1 MSVVYV
7 NNITVDSGEDFSQDF
22 TLYES
27 GGKLVDLTNYG
38 AKGQLRKHADSN
50 TAITFQIEFVDRV
63 KGKIAL
69 KIPRW
74 TTSLLKSGRYV
85 YDVMVTKPNGNKEMV
100 LEGTALV
107 RPGVSKS
114 PEFSSPG
121 SDDRTCIA
129 VISSSGVGIGTT
141 GEVLNK
147 WEQFRTTFPNRTF
160 YLLQPTSDG
169 FGNFVTETD
178 WDALKV
184 PDNFLAETTVNIS
197 PLI

>member
-22 TLYES
+22 TLLES
-27 GGKLVDLTNYG
+27 GGKLVDLTNYS
-38 AKGQLRKHADSN
+38 AKGQLRKHADST

-63 KGKIAL
+63 NGKIAL
-69 KIPRW
+69 NIPRW

-85 YDVMVTKPNGNKEMV
+85 YDVMVTKPNGTKEMV

-114 PEFSSPG
+114 TEYSSPG

-129 VISSSGVGIGTT
+129 VIDDSLQTT
-141 GEVLNK
+141 ADMLTK
-147 WEQFRTTFPNRTF
+147 WEQFRTAYPNRTF

-169 FGNFVTETD
+169 FGNFVTDTN
-178 WDALKV
+178 WNALKV
-184 PDNFLAETTVNIS
+184 PDNFLAETTINIS

>member
-7 NNITVDSGEDFSQDF
+7 NNITIDSGEDFSQDF

-38 AKGQLRKHADSN
+38 AKGQLRKHADSK
-50 TAITFQIEFVDRV
+50 TAVTFQIEFVNRV
-63 KGKIAL
+63 TGKIAL
-69 KIPRW
+69 NIPRW

-85 YDVMVTKPNGNKEMV
+85 YDVMVTKPNGTKEMV

-114 PEFSSPG
+114 TEYSSPG

-129 VISSSGVGIGTT
+129 VIDDSLQTT
-141 GEVLNK
+141 ADMLTK
-147 WEQFRTTFPNRTF
+147 WEQFRTTYPNRIF

-169 FGNFVTETD
+169 FGNFVTDTN
-178 WDALKV
+178 WNALKV
-184 PDNFLAETTVNIS
+184 PDNFLAETTINIS

>member
-7 NNITVDSGEDFSQDF
+7 NNITIDSGEDFSQDF
-22 TLYES
+22 TLLET
-27 GGKLVDLTNYG
+27 GGKLVDLTNYT

-50 TAITFQIEFVDRV
+50 TAITFQIEYVDRV

-69 KIPRW
+69 NIPRW

-85 YDVMVTKPNGNKEMV
+85 YDVMVTKPNGTKEMV

-114 PEFSSPG
+114 SEYSTPG

-129 VISSSGVGIGTT
+129 VIDDSLQTT
-141 GEVLNK
+141 ADMLTK
-147 WEQFRTTFPNRTF
+147 WEQFRTTYPNRTF

-169 FGNFVTETD
+169 FGNFVTETN

>member
-27 GGKLVDLTNYG
+27 GGKLVDLTNYT

-50 TAITFQIEFVDRV
+50 TAITFQVEYIDRV

-69 KIPRW
+69 NIPRW

-85 YDVMVTKPNGNKEMV
+85 YDVMVTKPNGTKEMV

-114 PEFSSPG
+114 SEYSTPV

-129 VISSSGVGIGTT
+129 VIDDSLQTT
-141 GEVLNK
+141 ADMLTK
-147 WEQFRTTFPNRTF
+147 WEQFRTTYPNRIF

-169 FGNFVTETD
+169 FGNFVTDTN
-178 WDALKV
+178 WNALKA
-184 PDNFLAETTVNIS
+184 PDNFLAETTINIS

>member
-38 AKGQLRKHADSN
+38 AKGQLRKHADSK
-50 TAITFQIEFVDRV
+50 TAVTFQIEFVNRV
-63 KGKIAL
+63 TGKIAL
-69 KIPRW
+69 NIPRW

-85 YDVMVTKPNGNKEMV
+85 YDVMVTKPNVNKEMV

-114 PEFSSPG
+114 TEYSSPG

-147 WEQFRTTFPNRTF
+147 WEQFRTSYPNRTF

-169 FGNFVTETD
+169 FGNFVTETNWND
-178 WDALKV
+178 LKV

>member
-22 TLYES
+22 TLYET
-27 GGKLVDLTNYG
+27 GGKLVDLTNYS

-50 TAITFQIEFVDRV
+50 TAITFQIEYVDRV

-69 KIPRW
+69 NIPRW
-74 TTSLLKSGRYV
+74 TTSLLKPGRYV
-85 YDVMVTKPNGNKEMV
+85 YDVMVTKPNGTKEMV

-114 PEFSSPG
+114 TEYSSPG

-129 VISSSGVGIGTT
+129 VIDDSLQTT
-141 GEVLNK
+141 PDMLTK
-147 WEQFRTTFPNRTF
+147 WEQFRTTYPNRIF

-184 PDNFLAETTVNIS
+184 PDNFLAETTINIS

>member
-7 NNITVDSGEDFSQDF
+7 NNITIDSGEDFSQDF
-22 TLYES
+22 TLLES
-27 GGKLVDLTNYG
+27 GGKLVDLTNYS
-38 AKGQLRKHADSN
+38 AKGQIRKHADSS
-50 TAITFQIEFVDRV
+50 TAITFQIGFINRLQ
-63 KGKIAL
+63 GKIEL
-69 KIPRW
+69 NIPRW
-74 TTSLLKSGRYV
+74 TTSLLKPGRYV
-85 YDVMVTKPNGNKEMV
+85 YDVMVTKPNGTKEMV

-114 PEFSSPG
+114 TEYSSPG

-129 VISSSGVGIGTT
+129 VIDDSLQTT
-141 GEVLNK
+141 ADMLTK
-147 WEQFRTTFPNRTF
+147 WEQFRTTYPNRTF

-169 FGNFVTETD
+169 FGNFVTETN

>member
-22 TLYES
+22 TLLES
-27 GGKLVDLTNYG
+27 GGKLVDLTNYS
-38 AKGQLRKHADSN
+38 AKGQLRKHADSR
-50 TAITFQIEFVDRV
+50 TAITFQIEFVDRAN
-63 KGKIAL
+63 GKIAL
-69 KIPRW
+69 NIPRW

-85 YDVMVTKPNGNKEMV
+85 YDVMVTKPNGTKEMV

-114 PEFSSPG
+114 TEYSSPG

-129 VISSSGVGIGTT
+129 VIDDSLQTT
-141 GEVLNK
+141 ADMLTK
-147 WEQFRTTFPNRTF
+147 WEQFRTAYPNRTF

-169 FGNFVTETD
+169 FGNFVTDTN
-178 WDALKV
+178 WNALKV
-184 PDNFLAETTVNIS
+184 PDNFLAETTINIS

>member
-7 NNITVDSGEDFSQDF
+7 NNITIDSGEDFSQDF

-38 AKGQLRKHADSN
+38 AKGQLRKHADSK
-50 TAITFQIEFVDRV
+50 TAVTFQIEFVNRV
-63 KGKIAL
+63 TGKIAL
-69 KIPRW
+69 NIPRW

-85 YDVMVTKPNGNKEMV
+85 YDVMVTKPNGTKEMV

-114 PEFSSPG
+114 TEYSSPG

-129 VISSSGVGIGTT
+129 VIDDSLQTT
-141 GEVLNK
+141 ADMLTK
-147 WEQFRTTFPNRTF
+147 WEQFRTTYPNRIF

-169 FGNFVTETD
+169 FGNFVTDTN
-178 WDALKV
+178 WNALKA
-184 PDNFLAETTVNIS
+184 PDNFLAETTINIS

>member
-27 GGKLVDLTNYG
+27 GGKLVDLTNYS
-38 AKGQLRKHADSN
+38 AKGQLRKHADSK
-50 TAITFQIEFVDRV
+50 TAITFQIGYINRLQ
-63 KGKIAL
+63 GKIEL
-69 KIPRW
+69 NIPRW
-74 TTSLLKSGRYV
+74 TTSLLKPGRYV
-85 YDVMVTKPNGNKEMV
+85 YDVMVTKPNGTKEMV

-114 PEFSSPG
+114 SEYSTPG

-129 VISSSGVGIGTT
+129 VIDDSLQTT
-141 GEVLNK
+141 ADMLTK
-147 WEQFRTTFPNRTF
+147 WEQFRTTYPNRTF

-169 FGNFVTETD
+169 FGNFVTNTN
-178 WDALKV
+178 WNALKV
-184 PDNFLAETTVNIS
+184 PDNFLAETTINIS

>member
-7 NNITVDSGEDFSQDF
+7 NNITIDSGEDFSQDF

-27 GGKLVDLTNYG
+27 GGKLVDLTNYS
-38 AKGQLRKHADSN
+38 AKGQIRKHADSS
-50 TAITFQIEFVDRV
+50 TAITFQIGFINRLQ
-63 KGKIAL
+63 GKIEL
-69 KIPRW
+69 NIPRW
-74 TTSLLKSGRYV
+74 TTSLLKPGRYV
-85 YDVMVTKPNGNKEMV
+85 YDVMVTKPNGTKEMV

-114 PEFSSPG
+114 TEYSSPG

-129 VISSSGVGIGTT
+129 VIDDSLQTT
-141 GEVLNK
+141 ADMLTK
-147 WEQFRTTFPNRTF
+147 WEQFRTTYPNRTF

-169 FGNFVTETD
+169 FGNFVTDTN
-178 WDALKV
+178 WNALKV
-184 PDNFLAETTVNIS
+184 PDNFLAETTINIS

>member
-22 TLYES
+22 TLYET
-27 GGKLVDLTNYG
+27 GGKLVDLTNYT

-50 TAITFQIEFVDRV
+50 TAITFQIEYVDRV

-69 KIPRW
+69 NIPRW

-85 YDVMVTKPNGNKEMV
+85 YDVMVTKPNGTKEMV

-114 PEFSSPG
+114 SEYSTPG

-129 VISSSGVGIGTT
+129 VIDDSLQTT
-141 GEVLNK
+141 ADMLTK
-147 WEQFRTTFPNRTF
+147 WEQFRTTYPNRTF

-178 WDALKV
+178 WDALRV

>member
-22 TLYES
+22 TLLES
-27 GGKLVDLTNYG
+27 GGKLVDLTNYS
-38 AKGQLRKHADSN
+38 AKGQLRKHADSR
-50 TAITFQIEFVDRV
+50 TAITFQIEFVDRAN
-63 KGKIAL
+63 GKIAL
-69 KIPRW
+69 NIPRW

-85 YDVMVTKPNGNKEMV
+85 YDVMVTKPNGTKEMV

-114 PEFSSPG
+114 SEYSTPG

-129 VISSSGVGIGTT
+129 VIDDSLQTT
-141 GEVLNK
+141 ADMLTK
-147 WEQFRTTFPNRTF
+147 WEQFRTAYPNRTF

-169 FGNFVTETD
+169 FGNFVTDTN
-178 WDALKV
+178 WNALKV
-184 PDNFLAETTVNIS
+184 PDNFLAETTINIS

>member
-22 TLYES
+22 TLYET
-27 GGKLVDLTNYG
+27 GGKLVDLTNYS

-50 TAITFQIEFVDRV
+50 TAITFQIEYVDRV

-69 KIPRW
+69 NIPRW
-74 TTSLLKSGRYV
+74 TTSLLKPGRYV
-85 YDVMVTKPNGNKEMV
+85 YDVMVTKPNGTKEMV

-114 PEFSSPG
+114 TEYSSPG

-129 VISSSGVGIGTT
+129 VIDDSLQTT
-141 GEVLNK
+141 PDMLTK
-147 WEQFRTTFPNRTF
+147 WEQFRTTYPNRIF

-169 FGNFVTETD
+169 FGNFVTDTN
-178 WDALKV
+178 WNALKA
-184 PDNFLAETTVNIS
+184 PDNFLAETTINIS

>member
-22 TLYES
+22 TLYET
-27 GGKLVDLTNYG
+27 GGKLVDLTNYT

-50 TAITFQIEFVDRV
+50 TAITFQIEYVDRV

-69 KIPRW
+69 NIPRW

-85 YDVMVTKPNGNKEMV
+85 YDVMVTKPNGTKEMV

-114 PEFSSPG
+114 SEYSTPG

-129 VISSSGVGIGTT
+129 VIDDSLQTT
-141 GEVLNK
+141 ADMLTK
-147 WEQFRTTFPNRTF
+147 WEQFRTTYPNRTF

-169 FGNFVTETD
+169 FGNFVTETN

>member
-27 GGKLVDLTNYG
+27 GGKLVDLTNYS
-38 AKGQLRKHADSN
+38 AKGQLRKHADSR

-63 KGKIAL
+63 NGKIAL
-69 KIPRW
+69 NIPRW

-85 YDVMVTKPNGNKEMV
+85 YDVMVTKPNGTKEMV

-114 PEFSSPG
+114 SEYSTPG

-129 VISSSGVGIGTT
+129 VIDDSLQTT
-141 GEVLNK
+141 ADMLTK
-147 WEQFRTTFPNRTF
+147 WEQFRTTYPNRTF

-169 FGNFVTETD
+169 FGNFVTETN

>member
-7 NNITVDSGEDFSQDF
+7 NNITIDSGEDFSQDF
-22 TLYES
+22 TLLES
-27 GGKLVDLTNYG
+27 GGKLVDLTNYS
-38 AKGQLRKHADSN
+38 AKGQLRKHADSR

-69 KIPRW
+69 NIPRW

-114 PEFSSPG
+114 SEYSTPG

-129 VISSSGVGIGTT
+129 VIDDSLQTT
-141 GEVLNK
+141 PDMLTK
-147 WEQFRTTFPNRTF
+147 WEQFRTTYPNRIF

-169 FGNFVTETD
+169 FGNFVTDTN
-178 WDALKV
+178 WNALKA
-184 PDNFLAETTVNIS
+184 PDNFLAETTINIS

>member
-22 TLYES
+22 TLYET
-27 GGKLVDLTNYG
+27 GGKLVDLTNYT

-50 TAITFQIEFVDRV
+50 TAITFQVEYIDRV

-69 KIPRW
+69 NIPRW

-85 YDVMVTKPNGNKEMV
+85 YDVMVTKPNGTKEMV

-114 PEFSSPG
+114 TEYSSPG

-129 VISSSGVGIGTT
+129 VIDDSLQTT
-141 GEVLNK
+141 PDMLTK
-147 WEQFRTTFPNRTF
+147 WEQFRTTYPNRIF

-169 FGNFVTETD
+169 FGNFVTDTN
-178 WDALKV
+178 WNALKA
-184 PDNFLAETTVNIS
+184 PDNFLAETTINIS

>member
-7 NNITVDSGEDFSQDF
+7 NNITIDSGEDFSQDF

-38 AKGQLRKHADSN
+38 AKGQLRKHADST
-50 TAITFQIEFVDRV
+50 TAVTFQIEFVNRV
-63 KGKIAL
+63 TGKIAL
-69 KIPRW
+69 NIPRW

-85 YDVMVTKPNGNKEMV
+85 YDVMVTKPNGTKEMV

-114 PEFSSPG
+114 TEYSSPG

-129 VISSSGVGIGTT
+129 VIDDSLQTT
-141 GEVLNK
+141 ADMLTK
-147 WEQFRTTFPNRTF
+147 WEQFRTTYPNRIF

-169 FGNFVTETD
+169 FGNFVTDTN
-178 WDALKV
+178 WNALKA
-184 PDNFLAETTVNIS
+184 PDNFLAETTINIS

>member
-22 TLYES
+22 TLFES
-27 GGKLVDLTNYG
+27 GGKLVDLTNYS
-38 AKGQLRKHADSN
+38 AKGQLRKHADST
-50 TAITFQIEFVDRV
+50 TAITFQIEFVDRAN
-63 KGKIAL
+63 GKIAL
-69 KIPRW
+69 NIPRW

-85 YDVMVTKPNGNKEMV
+85 YDVMVTKPNGTKEMV

-114 PEFSSPG
+114 SEYSTPG

-129 VISSSGVGIGTT
+129 VIDDSLQTT
-141 GEVLNK
+141 ADMLTK
-147 WEQFRTTFPNRTF
+147 WEQFRTTYPNRIF

-169 FGNFVTETD
+169 FGNFVTDTN
-178 WDALKV
+178 WNALKA
-184 PDNFLAETTVNIS
+184 PDNFLAETTINIS

>member
-38 AKGQLRKHADSN
+38 AKGQLRKHADSK
-50 TAITFQIEFVDRV
+50 TAITFQIEFVNRV
-63 KGKIAL
+63 TGKIAL
-69 KIPRW
+69 NIPRW
-74 TTSLLKSGRYV
+74 TTSLLKPGRYV
-85 YDVMVTKPNGNKEMV
+85 YDVMVTKPNGTKEMV

-114 PEFSSPG
+114 PEYSSPG

-129 VISSSGVGIGTT
+129 VISSSGVGIGSTAAI
-141 GEVLNK
+141 LDK
-147 WEQFRTTFPNRTF
+147 WEQFRTTYPNRTF

-169 FGNFVTETD
+169 FGNFVTETNWND
-178 WDALKV
+178 LKV

>member
-22 TLYES
+22 TLLES
-27 GGKLVDLTNYG
+27 GGKLVDLTNYS
-38 AKGQLRKHADSN
+38 AKGQIRKHADSS
-50 TAITFQIEFVDRV
+50 TAITFQIGFINRLQ
-63 KGKIAL
+63 GKIEL
-69 KIPRW
+69 NIPRW
-74 TTSLLKSGRYV
+74 TTCLLKPGRYV
-85 YDVMVTKPNGNKEMV
+85 YDVMVTKPNGTKEMV

-107 RPGVSKS
+107 RPGASKS
-114 PEFSSPG
+114 TEYSSPG

-141 GEVLNK
+141 GTVLNN
-147 WEQFRTTFPNRTF
+147 WEQFRTTYPNRTF

-169 FGNFVTETD
+169 FGNFVTETN

>member
-27 GGKLVDLTNYG
+27 GGKLVDLTNYS
-38 AKGQLRKHADSN
+38 AKGQLRKHADSR

-63 KGKIAL
+63 NGKIAL
-69 KIPRW
+69 NIPRW

-85 YDVMVTKPNGNKEMV
+85 YDVMVTKPNGTKEMV

-114 PEFSSPG
+114 SEYSTPG

-129 VISSSGVGIGTT
+129 VIDDSLQTT
-141 GEVLNK
+141 PDMLTK
-147 WEQFRTTFPNRTF
+147 WEQFRTTYPNRIF

-169 FGNFVTETD
+169 FGNFVTDTN
-178 WDALKV
+178 WNALKT

>member
-7 NNITVDSGEDFSQDF
+7 NNITIDSGEDFSQDF
-22 TLYES
+22 TLFET
-27 GGKLVDLTNYG
+27 GGKLVDLTNYS
-38 AKGQLRKHADSN
+38 AKAQIRKHADSN
-50 TAITFQIEFVDRV
+50 TAITFQIGFIDRT
-63 KGKIAL
+63 KGKIEL
-69 KIPRW
+69 NIPRW
-74 TTSLLKSGRYV
+74 TTCLLKPGRYV
-85 YDVMVTKPNGNKEMV
+85 YDVMVTKPNGNREMV

-114 PEFSSPG
+114 PEFSIPG
-121 SDDRTCIA
+121 NDDRTCIA

-169 FGNFVTETD
+169 FGNFVTDTNYD
-178 WDALKV
+178 DLKA
-184 PDNFLAETTVNIS
+184 PANFMAETTVNIS

>member
-7 NNITVDSGEDFSQDF
+7 NNITIDSGEDFSQDF

-38 AKGQLRKHADSN
+38 AKGQLRKHADSK
-50 TAITFQIEFVDRV
+50 TAVTFQIEFVNRV
-63 KGKIAL
+63 TGKIAL
-69 KIPRW
+69 NIPRW

-114 PEFSSPG
+114 TEYSSPG

-129 VISSSGVGIGTT
+129 VIDDSLQTT
-141 GEVLNK
+141 ADMLTK
-147 WEQFRTTFPNRTF
+147 WEQFRTTYPNRTF

-169 FGNFVTETD
+169 FGNFVTDTN
-178 WDALKV
+178 WNALKA
-184 PDNFLAETTVNIS
+184 PDNFLAETTINIS

>member
-22 TLYES
+22 TLYET
-27 GGKLVDLTNYG
+27 GGKLVDLTNYS

-50 TAITFQIEFVDRV
+50 TAITFQIEYVDRV

-69 KIPRW
+69 NIPRW

-85 YDVMVTKPNGNKEMV
+85 YDVMVTKPNGTKEMV

-114 PEFSSPG
+114 TEYSSPG

-129 VISSSGVGIGTT
+129 VIDDSLQTT
-141 GEVLNK
+141 PDMLTK
-147 WEQFRTTFPNRTF
+147 WEQFRTTYPNRIF

-169 FGNFVTETD
+169 FGNFVTDTN
-178 WDALKV
+178 WNALKA
-184 PDNFLAETTVNIS
+184 PDNFLAETTINIS

>member
-22 TLYES
+22 TLYET
-27 GGKLVDLTNYG
+27 GGKLVDLTNYT

-50 TAITFQIEFVDRV
+50 TAITFQVEYVDRV

-69 KIPRW
+69 NIPRW

-85 YDVMVTKPNGNKEMV
+85 YDVMVTKPNGTKEMV

-114 PEFSSPG
+114 TEYSSPG

-129 VISSSGVGIGTT
+129 VIDDSLQTT
-141 GEVLNK
+141 ADMLTK
-147 WEQFRTTFPNRTF
+147 WEQFRTTYPNRTF

-169 FGNFVTETD
+169 FGNFVTDTN
-178 WDALKV
+178 WNALKT
-184 PDNFLAETTVNIS
+184 PDNFLAETTINIS

>member
-27 GGKLVDLTNYG
+27 GGKLVDLTNYS
-38 AKGQLRKHADSN
+38 AKGQLRKHADSR

-63 KGKIAL
+63 NGKIAL
-69 KIPRW
+69 NIPRW

-85 YDVMVTKPNGNKEMV
+85 YDVMVTKPNGTKEMV

-114 PEFSSPG
+114 SEYSTPG

-129 VISSSGVGIGTT
+129 VIDDSLQTT
-141 GEVLNK
+141 PDMLTK
-147 WEQFRTTFPNRTF
+147 WEQFRTTYPNRIF

-169 FGNFVTETD
+169 FGNFVTDTN
-178 WDALKV
+178 WNALKT
-184 PDNFLAETTVNIS
+184 PDNFLAETTINIS

>member
-7 NNITVDSGEDFSQDF
+7 NNITIDSGEDFSQDF
-22 TLYES
+22 TLYET

-38 AKGQLRKHADSN
+38 AKGQLRKHADSK
-50 TAITFQIEFVDRV
+50 TAVTFQIEFVNRV
-63 KGKIAL
+63 TGKIAL
-69 KIPRW
+69 NIPRW

-85 YDVMVTKPNGNKEMV
+85 YDVMVTKPNGTKEMV

-114 PEFSSPG
+114 TEYSSPG

-129 VISSSGVGIGTT
+129 VIDDSLQTT
-141 GEVLNK
+141 ADMLTK
-147 WEQFRTTFPNRTF
+147 WEQFRTTYPNRIF

-169 FGNFVTETD
+169 FGNFVTDTN
-178 WDALKV
+178 WNALKV
-184 PDNFLAETTVNIS
+184 PDNFLAETTINIS

>member
-27 GGKLVDLTNYG
+27 GGKLVDLTNYS
-38 AKGQLRKHADSN
+38 AKGQLRKHADSK
-50 TAITFQIEFVDRV
+50 TAITFQIGYINRLQ
-63 KGKIAL
+63 GKIEL
-69 KIPRW
+69 NIPRW
-74 TTSLLKSGRYV
+74 TTSLLKPGRYV
-85 YDVMVTKPNGNKEMV
+85 YDVMVTKPNGTKEMV

-114 PEFSSPG
+114 SEYSTPG

-129 VISSSGVGIGTT
+129 VIDDSLQTT
-141 GEVLNK
+141 PDMLTK
-147 WEQFRTTFPNRTF
+147 WEQFRTTYPNRIF

-169 FGNFVTETD
+169 FGNFVTDTN
-178 WDALKV
+178 WNALKA
-184 PDNFLAETTVNIS
+184 PDNFLAETTINIS